1 MKNWVKALL
10 ICLGI
15 GIILTIIGGMV
26 NSNNTVLDSA
36 GNTFLM
42 IGILTSFSIFGL
54 ILYFIPSFVA
64 EDRKHKNRGAIGL
77 LNFFIG
83 WTFIGWVICL
93 VWASSNQ
100 EPIKVEQS
108 TNGSNKYED
117 LERLTKLKEMG
128 TITQEEFE
136 IEKEK
141 ILK

>member
-108 TNGSNKYED
+108 GIDPSLFFDDKS
-117 LERLTKLKEMG
+117 RTKH
-128 TITQEEFE
+128 
-136 IEKEK
+136 
-141 ILK
+141 

>member
-1 MKNWVKALL
+1 MKNWVKTLL

-15 GIILTIIGGMV
+15 GIILAIING
-26 NSNNTVLDSA
+26 TVLDST
-36 GNTFLM
+36 GSTFLM
-42 IGILTSFSIFGL
+42 IGILISFSIFGL
-54 ILYFIPSFVA
+54 ILYFIPTFIA
-64 EDRKHKNRGAIGL
+64 EDKKHKNREAIGL
-77 LNFFIG
+77 LNFFVG

-117 LERLTKLKEMG
+117 FERLTKLKEMG

-141 ILK
+141 ILKE